1 MSAMSEMIYH
11 DLRRSAG
18 LVPSLSAQVAR
29 EIGSRIIAGVH
40 PPGDLIDGE
49 AVLSVRYKVSRSVI
63 RDAIKVL
70 AGKGLLDARRG
81 IGVRVR
87 ARENWGLLDDDVLA
101 WHQSLPP
108 NLPFLRQLME
118 SCAIFEPKAA
128 RYAAQRAKP
137 EDIAEIK
144 SACDALAEEKGTT
157 EKYATADGIFHR
169 AVMRAAHNEFLTAVE
184 GIVYSALLILVR
196 FCDPR
201 KDNKCLPLHR
211 EIAEAITQGNADKA
225 ESAMAAL
232 WANTA
237 RQVAKEAKAGGS

>member
-1 MSAMSEMIYH
+1 MTYH

-29 EIGSRIIAGVH
+29 EIGSRIVAGVY
-40 PPGDLIDGE
+40 PPGDLIEGE

-63 RDAIKVL
+63 RDAVKVL

-108 NLPFLRQLME
+108 NREFLRQLME
-118 SCAIFEPKAA
+118 TCAIFEPKAA
-128 RYAAQRAKP
+128 HYAAQRATP
-137 EDIAEIK
+137 EDIAAVNT
-144 SACDALAEEKGTT
+144 ACHNLQQATGGAM
-157 EKYATADGIFHR
+157 EKYATAEGMFHR

-184 GIVYSALLILVR
+184 GIVYSALLMMVR
-196 FCDPR
+196 FYDPR
-201 KDNKCLPLHR
+201 EDKKAMQLHR
-211 EIAEAITQGNADKA
+211 DIASAITAGKPDKA
-225 ESAMAAL
+225 EKAMAAL
-232 WANTA
+232 LANA
-237 RQVAKEAKAGGS
+237 EKQLAKQKPEGA

>member
-1 MSAMSEMIYH
+1 MSEMIYH

-29 EIGSRIIAGVH
+29 EIGSRIIAGVY
-40 PPGDLIDGE
+40 PPGELIEGE

-63 RDAIKVL
+63 RDAVKVL

-87 ARENWGLLDDDVLA
+87 ARDNWGLLDDDVLA

-108 NLPFLRQLME
+108 SLPFLRQLME
-118 SCAIFEPKAA
+118 ACAIFEPKAA
-128 RYAAQRAKP
+128 RRAAQRAKP
-137 EDIAEIK
+137 EDIAAINN
-144 SACDALAEEKGTT
+144 ACSHLAEEKGAL
-157 EKYATADGIFHR
+157 EKYAAAEGIFHR

-184 GIVYSALLILVR
+184 GIVYSALLMTVR

-201 KDNKCLPLHR
+201 TDDKCLPLHR
-211 EIAEAITQGNADKA
+211 QIAEAITQGNADKA

-232 WANTA
+232 LANTEIQIA
-237 RQVAKEAKAGGS
+237 REAPKGGK